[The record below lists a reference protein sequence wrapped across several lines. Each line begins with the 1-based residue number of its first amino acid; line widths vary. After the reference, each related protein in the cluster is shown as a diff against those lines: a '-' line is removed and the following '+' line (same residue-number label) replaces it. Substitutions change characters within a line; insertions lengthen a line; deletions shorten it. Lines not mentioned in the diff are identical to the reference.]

1 MTWCPLLCYPLS
13 PSPLNIERFFK
24 LGAKFCQ
31 KKISSQALNCF
42 LLLVHIAK
50 QISNKPMT
58 VSGELKKV
66 KVSWARCALFMS
78 TCECSVFMPIKKSPF
93 GVRCAFGNEYPRL
106 ICHELIQFL
115 KVASFQFKDDCTPVG
130 SPCAALQRHT
140 LSDWN
145 RKRERCWHFR

>member
-1 MTWCPLLCYPLS
+1 
-13 PSPLNIERFFK
+13 
-24 LGAKFCQ
+24 
-31 KKISSQALNCF
+31 
-42 LLLVHIAK
+42 
-50 QISNKPMT
+50 
-58 VSGELKKV
+58 
-66 KVSWARCALFMS
+66 MS

-145 RKRERCWHFR
+145 RKRERCYYVIVHIFIEILPQDKLPPGLNENLPLRSVTSNKENEVGNTICT